1 MISRPLGST
10 GISVSVLGL
19 GTVKFGRNRGVR
31 YPGGEGFPL
40 PTDSE
45 LEALLDLALSLGI
58 TLLDTAPAYG
68 TSEERLGKLLGARRE
83 RFAIV
88 TKVGEEF
95 EDGVSRWDYSTKH
108 VEESVTRSLRRL
120 RTDRLEGVLVHCDRN
135 DVEALSKTP
144 VLETLEALKHRGLI
158 RSFGASTYTP
168 EAGLLAAGRGD
179 VVMVEHEQLSVI
191 EQARSLGKGVLVKKG
206 LQSGHLAEADRA
218 STFRAILGTP
228 GVTSL
233 VVGTTAPGHLR
244 ENARLAGFLV

>member
-10 GISVSVLGL
+10 GIPVSVLGL
-19 GTVKFGRNRGVR
+19 GTVKFGRNRGVK
-31 YPGGEGFPL
+31 YPDAEGFPL
-40 PTDSE
+40 PTDAE
-45 LEALLDLALSLGI
+45 IEALLDLALSLGI

-68 TSEERLGKLLGARRE
+68 TSEDRLGRLLGARRE

-95 EDGVSRWDYSTKH
+95 EDGVSRWDYSAAH
-108 VEESVTRSLRRL
+108 VEGSVTRSLRRL

-135 DVEALSKTP
+135 DAETLSKTP
-144 VLETLEALKHRGLI
+144 VLETLEAIKRRGLI
-158 RSFGASTYTP
+158 RSFGASTYSP
-168 EAGLLAAGRGD
+168 EAGLLAAERGD
-179 VVMVEHEQLSVI
+179 IVMVEPGQAAVI
-191 EQARSLGKGVLVKKG
+191 ERARALGKGVLVKKG

-218 STFRAILGTP
+218 SAFRAILGTP

-233 VVGTTAPGHLR
+233 VVGTIAPDHLR